1 MGSLCDKTQST
12 TIDEPKS
19 QEKNIP
25 LPSYSSNVDEAVA
38 NVEGKYM

>member
-1 MGSLCDKTQST
+1 MGSLCDKTQSASVE
-12 TIDEPKS
+12 EPRV

-25 LPSYSSNVDEAVA
+25 LPSYASNIDEAVS